1 MSSFLTVSWL
11 TNLFFASL
19 PHVLTLWRCCQTRHL
34 AFSIQYCCCQY
45 IGTVEWEHA
54 GWRHDPAKRP
64 KDTGTTLVYGHA
76 SLQKLAANTDKNLRT
91 RVHMSKMHMLDRIA
105 CREAHNQCSLSASLT
120 SGGAWPAR
128 WPMHVSTS
136 ARACPWVCMCL
147 LVWKS
152 AVHPSEYCVF
162 QFTSLAASP
171 HNEAAARTR
180 SYRKR
185 WTVYFRYS

>member
-1 MSSFLTVSWL
+1 MCWLLMEMLSNPTLSFQHPVLLLSVHWYRWMRTCWMTTRYWHDFGLWTRQFTKARCKHRQKSPN
-11 TNLFFASL
+11 TC
-19 PHVLTLWRCCQTRHL
+19 PHVQN
-34 AFSIQYCCCQY
+34 A
-45 IGTVEWEHA
+45 HA
-54 GWRHDPAKRP
+54 WSH
-64 KDTGTTLVYGHA
+64 
-76 SLQKLAANTDKNLRT
+76 
-91 RVHMSKMHMLDRIA
+91 A
-105 CREAHNQCSLSASLT
+105 CRETHNQCSLSASLT

-162 QFTSLAASP
+162 QFTSLAASL